1 MPSQTKTKGWFSAP
15 LKRFA
20 ATTALCWGM
29 MALYLFINHRQSAAM
44 TTVEMPSWVP
54 FWPWFL
60 LPYEGLMLMT
70 WLLPVVLR
78 DRERFRACLQAY
90 ACGFLLVVPWWVLT
104 PTILPR
110 PPLPDGFWAHA
121 FEELWKIDKP
131 FNVTPCAHAVGPIVA
146 AWFAAREYPAWRWPL
161 VGILLLTLPSIALVW
176 QHRPVDILLGAVAAG
191 IGIAIAE
198 SLARRGRRRRLHHH
212 CMVAPLTA
220 EIHSSVE
227 AGSESS

>member
-1 MPSQTKTKGWFSAP
+1 MEDWLRAP

-20 ATTALCWGM
+20 AITALSWAVL
-29 MALYLFINHRQSAAM
+29 ALYLFINHRQSTAVM
-44 TTVEMPSWVP
+44 TVEMPSWVP

-70 WLLPVVLR
+70 WLLPVVLQ
-78 DRERFRACLQAY
+78 DRERFRACLLAY

-104 PTILPR
+104 PTMLPR
-110 PPLPDGFWAHA
+110 PPLPHGFWAHA

-131 FNVTPCAHAVGPIVA
+131 FNVMPCAHAIGPIVA

-161 VGILLLTLPSIALVW
+161 IIILFLTIPSIALVW

-198 SLARRGRRRRLHHH
+198 SLAHRRRARRLRAL
-212 CMVAPLTA
+212 CLIAPLTA
-220 EIHSSVE
+220 DVSPSPE
-227 AGSESS
+227 AGSESP